1 MTTLGYWTG
10 ALYELATYCKP
21 RIGWRSYQRWHLR
34 YLHGRDLLACL
45 LAITLWAVAA
55 YALGA

>member
-1 MTTLGYWTG
+1 MRTLAYFTG
-10 ALYELATYCKP
+10 AAVELATYCRP
-21 RIGWRSYQRWHLR
+21 RLTWRTWQRWHLR